1 MKYQCRI
8 TIVCLLAL
16 VLPVG
21 SLHGAGYSPRV
32 GELHGEFVLPN
43 IADRA
48 PVALSDFRG
57 KKVLLIHFASW

>member
-21 SLHGAGYSPRV
+21 SMYGAGYSPRV
-32 GELHGEFVLPN
+32 GELHGELVLPN
-43 IADRA
+43 IADGA